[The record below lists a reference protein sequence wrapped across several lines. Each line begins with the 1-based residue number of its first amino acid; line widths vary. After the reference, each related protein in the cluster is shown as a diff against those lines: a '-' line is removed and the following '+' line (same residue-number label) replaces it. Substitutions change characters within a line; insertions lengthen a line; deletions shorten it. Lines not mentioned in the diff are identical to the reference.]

1 MRAEERRAPCS
12 LSRPSPP
19 RLLPRRRGLERFRNA
34 SVGARG
40 ELPRFGS
47 LGRFC
52 ARGRGT
58 GGVPGLAAEPLNAV
72 GTGRV
77 RPAGGCEPLLP
88 ASLCHCPPRAHRAAA
103 WSVLSAWVSLFFHPF
118 FFVCLFL
125 IYIFFPL
132 FTFFFTYTEFE
143 ENNCPKPTLL
153 SAIALP
159 FASFSSRSPLHAA
172 LLGHVSFTSLKLV
185 CSFH

>member
-88 ASLCHCPPRAHRAAA
+88 ASVTARPGHT
-103 WSVLSAWVSLFFHPF
+103 VLVLGRCSAPGFRFFFHPF

-132 FTFFFTYTEFE
+132 FTFFFHIYR
-143 ENNCPKPTLL
+143 
-153 SAIALP
+153 I
-159 FASFSSRSPLHAA
+159 
-172 LLGHVSFTSLKLV
+172 
-185 CSFH
+185 